1 MESSPSGASGNV
13 CGVRVQSAIPASIR
27 RGIQASEIMAEGTG
41 CMDGNPSTTANS
53 RIRFDANAII
63 YG

>member
-1 MESSPSGASGNV
+1 MVPIDGTAHLAAALPLPRGMLTNINHHRGSVRMVGN
-13 CGVRVQSAIPASIR
+13 
-27 RGIQASEIMAEGTG
+27 T
-41 CMDGNPSTTANS
+41 STTANS